1 MGGGNNYKE
10 QGGDKWVIGGELEFK
25 EGAVVTGLPTS
36 KIEKQTN
43 STAKDIE
50 TLVADF
56 NSLLSKLKEAGL
68 MEK

>member
-1 MGGGNNYKE
+1 MGNIKNYKE
-10 QGGDKWVIGGELEFK
+10 QGGNKWVIGGELEFK
-25 EGAVVTGLPTS
+25 EGAAVTGLPTN
-36 KIEKQTN
+36 KIEKQAN